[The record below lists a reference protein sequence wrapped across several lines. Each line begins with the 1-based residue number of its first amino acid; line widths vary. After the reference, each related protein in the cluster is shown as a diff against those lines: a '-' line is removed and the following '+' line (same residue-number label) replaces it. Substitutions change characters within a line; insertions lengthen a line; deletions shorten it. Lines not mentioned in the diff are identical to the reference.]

1 MVARLTIPTRLVL
14 SVLLAEPETELYGL
28 EVAERSGLPTGTLHP
43 ILARLEGLG
52 WATSRWEEVDA
63 AVVGRPRRRYYRL
76 TATGRREAQRRL
88 ADARPVPG
96 LRGASLT
103 TRTALS

>member
-52 WATSRWEEVDA
+52 WAESRWEEVDA
-63 AVVGRPRRRYYRL
+63 TAVGRPRRRYYHL
-76 TATGRREAQRRL
+76 TDLGRREAQRRL
-88 ADARPVPG
+88 AAARPLPG
-96 LRGASLT
+96 INGVSAA
-103 TRTALS
+103 TRAVLS